1 MFYVL
6 VRFTDKTGQFP
17 VQYRQAAGKY
27 EIDSKRFHE
36 NDNMA
41 SILTGDKVGE
51 LVGNITR
58 TYDSIGNVKE
68 IKVVRAD

>member
-1 MFYVL
+1 MFYIL
-6 VRFTDKTGQFP
+6 VRFTDKSGQYP
-17 VQYRQAAGKY
+17 VCYRQGPGKY

-36 NDNMA
+36 NDNPG
-41 SILTGDKVGE
+41 SLITGDKVGE

-58 TYDSIGNVKE
+58 TYESIGNVKE